1 MSPAVRE
8 AGKRNAEGLARRSRD
23 EESGRRALR
32 ARYRN
37 LCKVSNLL
45 IYCNKENSFRFIR
58 SYIQRTKLAVELLNF
73 KESDFIIR
81 QLAPLARLQFG
92 VEREAADGHAFEV
105 DDTASPLRRT
115 CA

>member
-1 MSPAVRE
+1 M
-8 AGKRNAEGLARRSRD
+8 
-23 EESGRRALR
+23 R

-37 LCKVSNLL
+37 LCKISNLL

-58 SYIQRTKLAVELLNF
+58 NSIQSAKIAVELFNF

-105 DDTASPLRRT
+105 DDMLPPCGA
-115 CA
+115 